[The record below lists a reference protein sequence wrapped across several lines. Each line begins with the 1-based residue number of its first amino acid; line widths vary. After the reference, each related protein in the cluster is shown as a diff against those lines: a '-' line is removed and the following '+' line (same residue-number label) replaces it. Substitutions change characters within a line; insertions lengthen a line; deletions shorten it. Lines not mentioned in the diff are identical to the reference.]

1 MMDCTHSGNGGSGV
15 SGTSTGCHKN
25 DLNLLVKNIVKT
37 LLTTSKYLHCPFCA
51 DEYLFEF
58 TLKHHLLKNHER
70 DLEKIVRSPDA
81 SIRFCESNICP
92 YCGALFYYIS
102 ALPKHI
108 MNSHSRECLMKW
120 QAIEQ
125 ENSLVRKLAN
135 DPSIQCVPCS
145 PGLSDFFDELTTTT
159 TATGGDAGRP
169 TAGSRNIMQL
179 TKPSP
184 LLKTALRNVNRITV
198 AANGGNGGIDP
209 TGTSAWSSFGFD
221 GTQTR
226 RSGNLTNQSVRRELN
241 FGDDRSSVRRE
252 DGCSPV
258 SGSPSLCNLIAGSCS
273 PSPSSESI
281 SSARKPKFQR
291 KRFNLRSIK
300 PKLNFRKYVLSKF
313 SKKYHCKIV
322 TSTPNNFLDDGLSS
336 GGGCGGGGGG
346 GSSRDTTR
354 FLHNQERWNR
364 IHFE

>member
-1 MMDCTHSGNGGSGV
+1 MDYTNGGNGRSDINGC
-15 SGTSTGCHKN
+15 SGTSNSSCHKN
-25 DLNLLVKNIVKT
+25 DLNLLVKNIVKI

-145 PGLSDFFDELTTTT
+145 PGLSDFFDELTT
-159 TATGGDAGRP
+159 GNSRP
-169 TAGSRNIMQL
+169 NAGSRNIMQL

-184 LLKTALRNVNRITV
+184 LLKTALRNVNRITAA
-198 AANGGNGGIDP
+198 AANGGCSGNGGIDP

-221 GTQTR
+221 STQPR
-226 RSGNLTNQSVRRELN
+226 RNLTNQSVRRELN
-241 FGDDRSSVRRE
+241 FGEDRAGLVRDGRDD
-252 DGCSPV
+252 CSPV
-258 SGSPSLCNLIAGSCS
+258 SGSPSLCNLLAGSCS

-281 SSARKPKFQR
+281 SSVRKPKFQR

-322 TSTPNNFLDDGLSS
+322 TSTPNNFLDDGV
-336 GGGCGGGGGG
+336 
-346 GSSRDTTR
+346 GSTRDSTR

>member
-1 MMDCTHSGNGGSGV
+1 MDISRSGAASGNVVRSGV
-15 SGTSTGCHKN
+15 NGSSGSSSSTTTTSSNCNKS
-25 DLNLLVKNIVKT
+25 DLNLLVKNIVKI

-145 PGLSDFFDELTTTT
+145 PGLSDFFDELTTGSGRHAG
-159 TATGGDAGRP
+159 TANGPNG
-169 TAGSRNIMQL
+169 GSRNVLQL

-184 LLKTALRNVNRITV
+184 LLKTALRNVNRITAA
-198 AANGGNGGIDP
+198 AANENGGGIDP

-221 GTQTR
+221 STQPR
-226 RSGNLTNQSVRRELN
+226 RNLTNQSVRRELH
-241 FGDDRSSVRRE
+241 FGDDR
-252 DGCSPV
+252 PP
-258 SGSPSLCNLIAGSCS
+258 SGSPSLCNLITGSCS
-273 PSPSSESI
+273 PSPSTESI
-281 SSARKPKFQR
+281 SSVRKSKFQR

-313 SKKYHCKIV
+313 SKKYHCKII
-322 TSTPNNFLDDGLSS
+322 TSTPNNFLDDGGS
-336 GGGCGGGGGG
+336 G
-346 GSSRDTTR
+346 SRDSTR

>member
-1 MMDCTHSGNGGSGV
+1 MDSRSGGGISG
-15 SGTSTGCHKN
+15 SNTNTSTCHKS
-25 DLNLLVKNIVKT
+25 DLNLLVKNIVKI

-145 PGLSDFFDELTTTT
+145 PGLSDFFDELS
-159 TATGGDAGRP
+159 TGNSRPDAGS
-169 TAGSRNIMQL
+169 GGRNIIQL
-179 TKPSP
+179 AKPSP
-184 LLKTALRNVNRITV
+184 LLKTALRNVNRITNG
-198 AANGGNGGIDP
+198 AAACTRMDTSGA
-209 TGTSAWSSFGFD
+209 SAWSSFGFD
-221 GTQTR
+221 TSTTQQPPR
-226 RSGNLTNQSVRRELN
+226 RNLTNQSVRRELH
-241 FGDDRSSVRRE
+241 FGDGCGLSG
-252 DGCSPV
+252 DGAAGGTT
-258 SGSPSLCNLIAGSCS
+258 GSPSLCNLITGSCS
-273 PSPSSESI
+273 PTPSNESG
-281 SSARKPKFQR
+281 SSARKAKFQR

-322 TSTPNNFLDDGLSS
+322 TSTPNNFLDDGN
-336 GGGCGGGGGG
+336 G
-346 GSSRDTTR
+346 SRDSTR

>member
-1 MMDCTHSGNGGSGV
+1 MDSGNGGIS
-15 SGTSTGCHKN
+15 SSNSSCHKS
-25 DLNLLVKNIVKT
+25 DLNLLVKNIVKI

-145 PGLSDFFDELTTTT
+145 PGLSDFFDELTTGSSRQY
-159 TATGGDAGRP
+159 AGGP
-169 TAGSRNIMQL
+169 PNAGSKNIIQL

-184 LLKTALRNVNRITV
+184 LLKTALRNVNRIT
-198 AANGGNGGIDP
+198 AAQTNGGITAGGIDAS
-209 TGTSAWSSFGFD
+209 GTSAWSSFGFD
-221 GTQTR
+221 NSQAPR
-226 RSGNLTNQSVRRELN
+226 RNLTNQSVRRELH
-241 FGDDRSSVRRE
+241 FGDDRGLSSG
-252 DGCSPV
+252 DGASA
-258 SGSPSLCNLIAGSCS
+258 GSPSLCNLIAGSCS
-273 PSPSSESI
+273 PSPSNESI
-281 SSARKPKFQR
+281 SSVRKPKFQR

-322 TSTPNNFLDDGLSS
+322 TSTPNNFLDDSNG
-336 GGGCGGGGGG
+336 
-346 GSSRDTTR
+346 RDSTR

>member
-1 MMDCTHSGNGGSGV
+1 MDSGSGGFI
-15 SGTSTGCHKN
+15 SSSNSSSSTCHKA
-25 DLNLLVKNIVKT
+25 DLNLLVKNIVKI

-145 PGLSDFFDELTTTT
+145 PGLSDFFDELTTGNSRPSNG
-159 TATGGDAGRP
+159 ANSGR
-169 TAGSRNIMQL
+169 NMIQL
-179 TKPSP
+179 AKPSP
-184 LLKTALRNVNRITV
+184 LLKTALRNVNRITTG
-198 AANGGNGGIDP
+198 AQPNGSCTGIDAS
-209 TGTSAWSSFGFD
+209 GTSAWSSFGFD
-221 GTQTR
+221 SSTTQQPPR
-226 RSGNLTNQSVRRELN
+226 RNLTNQSVRRELH
-241 FGDDRSSVRRE
+241 FGDGERGGL
-252 DGCSPV
+252 DGA
-258 SGSPSLCNLIAGSCS
+258 GGGTTDSPSLCNLITGGCS
-273 PSPSSESI
+273 PSSPSNESV
-281 SSARKPKFQR
+281 SSVRKPKFQR

-322 TSTPNNFLDDGLSS
+322 TSTPNNFLDDGS
-336 GGGCGGGGGG
+336 G
-346 GSSRDTTR
+346 SRDSTR

>member
-1 MMDCTHSGNGGSGV
+1 MDSADGS
-15 SGTSTGCHKN
+15 TCHKS
-25 DLNLLVKNIVKT
+25 DLNLLVKNIVKI

-108 MNSHSRECLMKW
+108 MNSHSRDCLMKW

-145 PGLSDFFDELTTTT
+145 PGLSDFFDELSTTGNNGCGRGSPPHV
-159 TATGGDAGRP
+159 AGG
-169 TAGSRNIMQL
+169 RNIIPL

-184 LLKTALRNVNRITV
+184 LLKTALRNVNRIT
-198 AANGGNGGIDP
+198 AGAGPADGIDAS
-209 TGTSAWSSFGFD
+209 GVSAWSSFGFD
-221 GTQTR
+221 ATQPR
-226 RSGNLTNQSVRRELN
+226 RNLSNQSVRRELH
-241 FGDDRSSVRRE
+241 FGDGPSS
-252 DGCSPV
+252 
-258 SGSPSLCNLIAGSCS
+258 SPSLCNLIAGGCS
-273 PSPSSESI
+273 PSSPSNETV
-281 SSARKPKFQR
+281 SSVRKPKFQR

-322 TSTPNNFLDDGLSS
+322 TSTPNNFLDDG
-336 GGGCGGGGGG
+336 G
-346 GSSRDTTR
+346 SRDSSR

>member
-1 MMDCTHSGNGGSGV
+1 MDSTDGSA
-15 SGTSTGCHKN
+15 CHKS
-25 DLNLLVKNIVKT
+25 DLNLLVKNIVKI

-108 MNSHSRECLMKW
+108 MNSHSRDCLIKW

-145 PGLSDFFDELTTTT
+145 PGLSDFFDELSTT
-159 TATGGDAGRP
+159 GNSRR
-169 TAGSRNIMQL
+169 GSKNIIPL

-184 LLKTALRNVNRITV
+184 LLKTALRNVNRITSG
-198 AANGGNGGIDP
+198 ARPADGIDAS
-209 TGTSAWSSFGFD
+209 GASAWSSFGFD
-221 GTQTR
+221 ATQSR
-226 RSGNLTNQSVRRELN
+226 RNLSNQSVRRELR
-241 FGDDRSSVRRE
+241 FGDDPRGMLSG
-252 DGCSPV
+252 DGS

-273 PSPSSESI
+273 PSPSNESV
-281 SSARKPKFQR
+281 SSVRKPKFQR

-322 TSTPNNFLDDGLSS
+322 TSTPNNFLDDG
-336 GGGCGGGGGG
+336 
-346 GSSRDTTR
+346 SSRDSSR

>member
-1 MMDCTHSGNGGSGV
+1 MDSAHGS
-15 SGTSTGCHKN
+15 SSKN
-25 DLNLLVKNIVKT
+25 DSIQKSDLNLLVKNIVKI
-37 LLTTSKYLHCPFCA
+37 LLTTSKYFHCPFCA

-70 DLEKIVRSPDA
+70 DLEKIVKSPDA

-108 MNSHSRECLMKW
+108 MNSHSRECLFKW
-120 QAIEQ
+120 QAIEK
-125 ENSLVRKLAN
+125 ENSLARKLAA

-145 PGLSDFFDELTTTT
+145 PGLSDLFDELSTSGR
-159 TATGGDAGRP
+159 GGGVNG
-169 TAGSRNIMQL
+169 GSVIQL

-184 LLKTALRNVNRITV
+184 LLKKALRNVNRIT
-198 AANGGNGGIDP
+198 AGATGETAQHQLIGGP
-209 TGTSAWSSFGFD
+209 EATSAWSSFGFD
-221 GTQTR
+221 SSLPR
-226 RSGNLTNQSVRRELN
+226 RTHQQHQHHSVRRELR
-241 FGDDRSSVRRE
+241 FGDDRVPSTGDSSTSIRNLLGGG
-252 DGCSPV
+252 DGGG
-258 SGSPSLCNLIAGSCS
+258 SGSGGCS
-273 PSPSSESI
+273 PSPSTETV
-281 SSARKPKFQR
+281 SSVRKPKFQR

-322 TSTPNNFLDDGLSS
+322 TSTPNNFLDDG
-336 GGGCGGGGGG
+336 
-346 GSSRDTTR
+346 SSRDSAR

>member
-1 MMDCTHSGNGGSGV
+1 MDSNSGS
-15 SGTSTGCHKN
+15 GCHKS
-25 DLNLLVKNIVKT
+25 DLNLLVKNIVKI
-37 LLTTSKYLHCPFCA
+37 LLTTSKYFHCPFCA

-108 MNSHSRECLMKW
+108 MNSHSRECLLKW
-120 QAIEQ
+120 QAIEK
-125 ENSLVRKLAN
+125 ENSLARKLAN

-145 PGLSDFFDELTTTT
+145 PGLSDFFDDLTT
-159 TATGGDAGRP
+159 GSSRRGNGN
-169 TAGSRNIMQL
+169 AGSGSMIQL

-184 LLKTALRNVNRITV
+184 LLKTALRNVNRIT
-198 AANGGNGGIDP
+198 AGTGTAQSNFLAGAGEID
-209 TGTSAWSSFGFD
+209 TSGTSAWSSFGFD
-221 GTQTR
+221 SSQPR
-226 RSGNLTNQSVRRELN
+226 RNLSSHHSVRRELH
-241 FGDDRSSVRRE
+241 FGDDRGASGHGSS
-252 DGCSPV
+252 D
-258 SGSPSLCNLIAGSCS
+258 SPSLCNLIGGSCS
-273 PSPSSESI
+273 SSPSNESV
-281 SSARKPKFQR
+281 SSVRKPKFQR

-322 TSTPNNFLDDGLSS
+322 TSTPNNFLDDGST
-336 GGGCGGGGGG
+336 
-346 GSSRDTTR
+346 RDSTR